1 MCFIISINVFSMR
14 SRIIKN
20 ISVFFLWVAIVAIN
34 AHMIIPHD
42 HHDVESTASRESNC
56 PVSNNNSDHHSG
68 FPVHCHACNDLASEK
83 ALIVVVFRNIECKYF
98 LTTSLFDLTSLKLQI
113 TGIRFFEF
121 TRLPFKSYIPDLSL
135 LRAPPSLG

>member
-1 MCFIISINVFSMR
+1 MSINVLPMR

-20 ISVFFLWVAIVAIN
+20 ISVCFLWVAIVAIN
-34 AHMIIPHD
+34 AHMVIPHD
-42 HHDVESTASRESNC
+42 HHDIESTASQESNC
-56 PVSNNNSDHHSG
+56 PASDNNSDHQSG

-98 LTTSLFDLTSLKLQI
+98 LTTGLFDLTSLKLQTTRI
-113 TGIRFFEF
+113 NFFEF

-135 LRAPPSLG
+135 LRAPPYLV